1 MGMSEHPGTTRRRAI
16 SIFGAAAGLSLAGIP
31 WSGARAAAS
40 LFTWE
45 GSALGAD
52 ASITLAHESREAAQA
67 IIDLAIAE
75 VRRLEDIFSLHL
87 ADSELSRLNR
97 DGRLSNPS
105 LDMLTL
111 LTESKR
117 YSEMSDG
124 VFDVTVQP
132 LWTLYSGFF
141 RANPDSKDGPPPEEL
156 RQALRL
162 VDYRR
167 MDVNPLFVRFDR
179 EGMGVTLNGIAQGYI
194 TDQVADLLRRNGI
207 GNVLVDLGEVRALDT
222 HPDGRPW
229 NIALKDPRAP
239 ARTARTLD
247 VTNMAVATSGGY
259 GKMFDRAGRFH
270 HMFDPHNGGSASQH
284 IGVSVISSRATTAD
298 ALSTAIYV
306 AATSEIE
313 RIVRRAGKVTA
324 IVTFPDGSE
333 QTFQA

>member
-1 MGMSEHPGTTRRRAI
+1 MNEHPGTTRRRAI

-31 WSGARAAAS
+31 WNSARPAAS
-40 LFTWE
+40 LYTWE

-52 ASITLAHESREAAQA
+52 ASITLAHASREGAQA
-67 IIDLAIAE
+67 IIDLAVAE
-75 VRRLEDIFSLHL
+75 VRRLEDIFSLHR

-97 DGRLSNPS
+97 DGRLRGPS

-124 VFDVTVQP
+124 AFDVTVQS
-132 LWTLYSGFF
+132 LWSLYTGFF
-141 RANPDSKDGPPPEEL
+141 RANPDSKDGPSPDEIEA
-156 RQALRL
+156 ALRL
-162 VDYRR
+162 VDHRR

-179 EGMGVTLNGIAQGYI
+179 EGMQVTLNGIAQGYI
-194 TDQVADLLRRNGI
+194 TDRIADLLRRNGI
-207 GNVLVDLGEVRALDT
+207 GNVLVDLGEARALDA

-229 NIALKDPRAP
+229 LIALKDPRAP
-239 ARTARTLD
+239 ARTARNLEITD
-247 VTNMAVATSGGY
+247 MAVATSGGY
-259 GKMFDRAGRFH
+259 GKVFDRAGRFH
-270 HMFDPHNGGSASQH
+270 HLFDPHGGGSASQH
-284 IGVSVISSRATTAD
+284 IGVSVISSRATRAD

-306 AATSEIE
+306 ARTSDVE
-313 RIVRRAGKVTA
+313 RIVRRTGKVTA